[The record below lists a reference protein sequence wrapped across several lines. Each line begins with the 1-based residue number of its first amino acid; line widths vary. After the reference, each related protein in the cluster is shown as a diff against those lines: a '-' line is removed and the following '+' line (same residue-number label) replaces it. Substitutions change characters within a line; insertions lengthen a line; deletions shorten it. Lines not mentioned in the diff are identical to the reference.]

1 MKTQDL
7 LHFSYAHAM
16 MESTKAGIELI
27 TRDREFE
34 LYKSE
39 IYRAAGIKVMY
50 FA

>member
-1 MKTQDL
+1 
-7 LHFSYAHAM
+7 
-16 MESTKAGIELI
+16 MESTKADIELI

-34 LYKSE
+34 IYKSE